1 MPSNIPILR
10 ARRERRLAKQRN
22 NEARTRNTFLSLG
35 MLLSLFIAALIITS
49 AFAYVNLT
57 RDLPSIET
65 LPQLLNPPDGLLLQP
80 TRIYDRTRTNV
91 LFTFA
96 PNDSPRRYIPLS
108 DTNPQYLP
116 KSLADAVIAK
126 TDPGFWKHSGYSL
139 ADLTNPDSHVTLAQR
154 LVFDLLLFNEPPT
167 LQRALRERI
176 LAAQITAHF
185 GRTQILE
192 WYLNSANFGRYTYGA
207 E

>member
-10 ARRERRLAKQRN
+10 ARRERRLAKQRDHA
-22 NEARTRNTFLSLG
+22 ARTRNAFLSLG

-96 PNDSPRRYIPLS
+96 PNDASRRYIPLS
-108 DTNPQYLP
+108 DANPQYLP

-126 TDPGFWKHSGYSL
+126 SDPGFWKHSGYSITDL
-139 ADLTNPDSHVTLAQR
+139 ANPNYN
-154 LVFDLLLFNEPPT
+154 FN
-167 LQRALRERI
+167 L
-176 LAAQITAHF
+176 
-185 GRTQILE
+185 
-192 WYLNSANFGRYTYGA
+192 S
-207 E
+207 